1 MNCFINY
8 ENFEK
13 AFSNEVDLL
22 LQYKVLFRQWDETK
36 YDESV
41 LGNPVMKPKRSNG
54 EIDWEETKLTMQ
66 DLIEWNAGYF
76 NKRKKEAELY
86 DEKKEIGYYTD
97 LIDADKSII
106 DMFFLGEQPLL
117 DIQYYELQARPSQK
131 IENTECPNFHLV
143 FDEVGTGKT
152 VSAIYCI
159 RDVVSEKKNEA
170 KILVIC
176 PNNKKSEWEKDIQ
189 RQLGLYAHTVD
200 NGDKGGF
207 YNETLKQM
215 YFKCNEP
222 TIFIKD
228 QKVIE
233 LKTELNSWN
242 SRNSWDL
249 IIIDEG
255 HLCFDNYNDLKAEK
269 AILLTATPIVV
280 NSRTNDG
287 ILDIS
292 KVRDLTAYRD
302 KLSRIVDN
310 KHDASLSDLF
320 GDSDIFTQLFREDL
334 EIIPKKRNIIFLE
347 CERWDKRYEYL
358 NILAEVKGGMT
369 RLIYEQDDEFLLEG
383 IYRKFRNDIE
393 DYGYLIEDKAPS
405 IDNNKY
411 SKLVEHIQNNNN
423 KSYIIFFNTIW
434 PANNTFEGLIGD
446 GNLGKGNIIIA
457 KKFGG
462 NKCEVYPK
470 DNAVTPDNVLDYLQG
485 QIELGKRVLF
495 ITTGATGGTGLN
507 LGKFHGVINYEL
519 PFTSIELEQR
529 FGRVD
534 RMDNSDSQ
542 DKEMVFMLNNDANPM
557 LRYSTLKIN
566 KTCEYMPIRNTIL
579 FHSEFIKKNIE
590 SLKNELSKCKLE
602 ADSNFMKELIEMR
615 SKVGDND
622 KKLIESL
629 EGYIIQKKSIEQF
642 DVDIAELLSEGT
654 KAYIDFIADK
664 AKFEC
669 AIKVYYKIRLLNL
682 LEPQIFNWCNLL
694 GKKSTIYIESASFI
708 VADDEEKY
716 DEYYEEQNI
725 IRSESIVIKEDK
737 KNEGKHEYSFDFEYE
752 AALKKYGEL
761 GNLLEDLVETSDSQT
776 ATGLFYIKDNNY
788 IKQTVEEYRNN
799 FNELRGDE

>member
-1 MNCFINY
+1 MNCLTSY

-13 AFSNEVDLL
+13 AFINDVDLL
-22 LQYKVLFRQWDETK
+22 LQYKVLFRHWDGTK

-41 LGNPVMKPKRSNG
+41 LANPVMKPKISNG
-54 EIDWEETKLTMQ
+54 EIVWEETKLTMK

-76 NKRKKEAELY
+76 NKRKQEAELY

-97 LIDADKSII
+97 LIDADNSII
-106 DMFFLGEQPLL
+106 DIFFLGEQPLL
-117 DIQYYELQARPSQK
+117 DIQYYKLQARASQK
-131 IENTECPNFHLV
+131 IKNTDCPNFHLI

-189 RQLGLYAHTVD
+189 RQLGLYAHTVE
-200 NGDKGGF
+200 NGDKGSY

-222 TIFIKD
+222 AIFIKD
-228 QKVIE
+228 QKVNE

-242 SRNSWDL
+242 SGSIWDL

-255 HLCFDNYNDLKAEK
+255 HLCFDNYSDLKAEK
-269 AILLTATPIVV
+269 VILLTATPIVV
-280 NSRTNDG
+280 NSRTNAG
-287 ILDIS
+287 TLDIS

-310 KHDASLSDLF
+310 KQDTFLSNLF

-347 CERWDKRYEYL
+347 CERWDQRDEHL

-383 IYRKFRNDIE
+383 IYRRFRKDIE

-405 IDNNKY
+405 IDNYKY
-411 SKLVEHIQNNNN
+411 RKLVEYIQTNYS
-423 KSYIIFFNTIW
+423 SYIIFFNTIW
-434 PANNTFEGLIGD
+434 SADNTFKGLVGD
-446 GNLGKGNIIIA
+446 GNLDRDIIIA

-462 NKCEVYPK
+462 EKCDIYPK
-470 DNAVTPDNVLDYLQG
+470 DNAVTPDNVFDYLQG

-507 LGKFHGVINYEL
+507 LGGFHGVINYEL

-542 DKEMVFMLNNDANPM
+542 DKEMVFILNHDANPM

-602 ADSNFMKELIEMR
+602 ANSNFMKELIEMR

-622 KKLIESL
+622 KKLIERL

-642 DVDIAELLSEGT
+642 DVDIAELAEGT

-664 AKFEC
+664 AKFTC
-669 AIKVYYKIRLLNL
+669 AIQVYSQIRLLHL
-682 LEPQIFNWCNLL
+682 LEPQILNWCNLL
-694 GKKSTIYIESASFI
+694 GKKSTIDIESASYM
-708 VADDEEKY
+708 VADDEEKEY
-716 DEYYEEQNI
+716 DEYYEEQNT
-725 IRSESIVIKEDK
+725 IRSENILIKEDEK
-737 KNEGKHEYSFDFEYE
+737 KEGKHRYGFDFKYE
-752 AALKKYGEL
+752 ASLKKYGEL
-761 GNLLEDLVETSDSQT
+761 ENLLEDLVDTSDSQT
-776 ATGLFYIKDNNY
+776 ASGLFYIKDNNY
-788 IKQTVEEYRNN
+788 IKQTVEEYRND
-799 FNELRGDE
+799 FSGLRGDE